1 MQKKKVNV
9 IGAGLA
15 GCECAYQLAKR
26 GVPVR
31 LYEMKPE
38 KKSPAHTSDLFA
50 ELVCSNSLRSD
61 RICNAAGLLKEEMRL
76 LGSLIMQAAD
86 ATSVAAGGAL
96 AVDREKFSSYVT
108 EAIRGNGLIE
118 IFSGEVEKLS
128 GFGDEMVIVASGPLT
143 SQALSAEIGRLTGED
158 HLHFFDAAAPIVS
171 AESIDME
178 SAFLASRYGRGNDY
192 INCPMTREE
201 YEAFYEAL
209 ITADCAN
216 LREFERD
223 GVFEGCMP
231 VETMAARG
239 HDTLLFG
246 PLKPKGLTDPKT
258 GREPFAV
265 VQLRRENEEGTMY
278 NLVGFQTHLK
288 FPEQR
293 RVFGLIPALRNAE
306 YLRFG
311 VMHRNTFLN
320 SPKLLDRYYRLKKN
334 PVIRFAG
341 QITGVEGYVEST
353 SSGLLNGIFAAYEYL
368 GKALP
373 EFENDTASGALCAH
387 ISGAVTGNFQPMN
400 INFGIMRP
408 LGQRIRNKEEK
419 NTRIAERAL
428 EKIKAAIHE
437 YGLQTEDTNGTQ
449 RNDNTG
455 SKKGQ

>member
-31 LYEMKPE
+31 LYEMKPG
-38 KKSPAHTSDLFA
+38 KKSPAHVSDLFA

-76 LGSLIMQAAD
+76 LESLIMQAAD

-96 AVDREKFSSYVT
+96 AVDREKFSAYIT
-108 EAIRGNGLIE
+108 QAIREHGLIE
-118 IFSGEVEKLS
+118 LLSEEVTDFSKFKE
-128 GFGDEMVIVASGPLT
+128 EMVIVASGPLT
-143 SQALSAEIGRLTGED
+143 SQALSEAIKELTGQER
-158 HLHFFDAAAPIVS
+158 LHFFDAAAPIVS
-171 AESIDME
+171 ASSIDMD
-178 SAFLASRYGRGNDY
+178 SAFFASRYGRGSDY

-201 YEAFYEAL
+201 YEEFYQAL
-209 ITADCAN
+209 VTADCAE
-216 LREFERD
+216 LREFEHD

-231 VETMAARG
+231 VETMASRG

-265 VQLRRENEEGTMY
+265 VQLRRENDVGSMY
-278 NLVGFQTHLK
+278 NIVGFQTHLK

-293 RVFGLIPALRNAE
+293 RVFGLIPALKDAE

-311 VMHRNTFLN
+311 IMHRNTFLN
-320 SPKLLDRYYRLKKN
+320 SPRLLDRYYRLEKN
-334 PVIRFAG
+334 PLIRFVG

-353 SSGLLNGIFAAYEYL
+353 SSGLLGGIFAACEYL
-368 GKALP
+368 GKPLP
-373 EFENDTASGALCAH
+373 DFDDETASGALCRY

-419 NTRIAERAL
+419 KTRIAERAL
-428 EKIKAAIHE
+428 EKLKTTIHHF
-437 YGLQTEDTNGTQ
+437 GL
-449 RNDNTG
+449 
-455 SKKGQ
+455 

>member
-1 MQKKKVNV
+1 MERKKVNV

-38 KKSPAHTSDLFA
+38 KKSPAHTSNLFA

-61 RICNAAGLLKEEMRL
+61 RICNAAGLLKEEMRT
-76 LGSLIMQAAD
+76 LGSLVMRAAD

-96 AVDREKFSSYVT
+96 AVDREKFSSYITT
-108 EAIRGNGLIE
+108 EIRGNKLIDIRSE
-118 IFSGEVEKLS
+118 EVMNFSGFDNETT
-128 GFGDEMVIVASGPLT
+128 IIASGPLT
-143 SQALSAEIGRLTGED
+143 SDSLSEAIRELTGEGR
-158 HLHFFDAAAPIVS
+158 LHFFDAAAPIVT
-171 AESIDME
+171 ADSIDME
-178 SAFLASRYGRGNDY
+178 HAFFASRYGRGNDY

-201 YEAFYEAL
+201 YEDFYQAL
-209 ITADCAN
+209 ITADCAE
-216 LREFERD
+216 LHEFEQD

-231 VETMAARG
+231 VETMAGRG

-246 PLKPKGLTDPKT
+246 PLKPKGLTDPGT

-265 VQLRRENEEGTMY
+265 VQLRCENDEGSMY

-288 FPEQR
+288 FSEQR
-293 RVFGLIPALRNAE
+293 RVFGLIPALKNAE

-334 PVIRFAG
+334 PAIRFAG
-341 QITGVEGYVEST
+341 QITGVEGYVESI
-353 SSGLLNGIFAAYEYL
+353 SSGLLNGIFAACEYL
-368 GKALP
+368 GRPLP
-373 EFENDTASGALCAH
+373 EFDDTTASGALCTH

-400 INFGIMRP
+400 INFGILRP
-408 LGQRIRNKEEK
+408 LGQKIKNKEEK

-428 EKIKAAIHE
+428 EKIKMTIRE
-437 YGLQTEDTNGTQ
+437 YGL
-449 RNDNTG
+449 
-455 SKKGQ
+455 

>member
-1 MQKKKVNV
+1 MQKQKVNV

-61 RICNAAGLLKEEMRL
+61 RICNAAGLLKEEMRI
-76 LGSLIMQAAD
+76 LGSLVMQAAD

-96 AVDREKFSSYVT
+96 AVDRERFSAYIT
-108 EAIRGNGLIE
+108 KAIREHELIE
-118 IFSGEVEKLS
+118 IHAEEATDFS

-143 SQALSAEIGRLTGED
+143 PQALSEEIKALTGEER
-158 HLHFFDAAAPIVS
+158 LHFFDAAAPIVS
-171 AESIDME
+171 SSSIDMD
-178 SAFLASRYGRGNDY
+178 SAFLASRYGRGSDY
-192 INCPMTREE
+192 VNCPMTREE
-201 YEAFYEAL
+201 YEEFYQAL
-209 ITADCAN
+209 VTAECAE
-216 LREFERD
+216 LREFEYD

-231 VETMAARG
+231 VETMALRG

-265 VQLRRENEEGTMY
+265 VQLRRENDEGSMY
-278 NLVGFQTHLK
+278 NIVGFQTHLK
-288 FPEQR
+288 FPEQK
-293 RVFGLIPALRNAE
+293 RVFGLIPALKNAE

-334 PVIRFAG
+334 PAIRFAG
-341 QITGVEGYVEST
+341 QITGVEGYVESI
-353 SSGLLNGIFAAYEYL
+353 SSGLLGGIFAACEYQ
-368 GKALP
+368 GKPLP
-373 EFENDTASGALCAH
+373 DFDDETASGALC
-387 ISGAVTGNFQPMN
+387 IYVSGAVTDNFQPMN
-400 INFGIMRP
+400 INFGIIRP
-408 LGQRIRNKEEK
+408 LGQKIRNKEEK
-419 NTRIAERAL
+419 NTRIAKRAL
-428 EKIKAAIHE
+428 EKLKTTIDN
-437 YGLQTEDTNGTQ
+437 YGL
-449 RNDNTG
+449 
-455 SKKGQ
+455 